1 MKNQKVNKQVVGIDI
16 GKDSFYACYKIKYDN
31 QQVVIKGTKSFDNTY
46 KGFTLFL
53 DWCEKRNKTRE
64 IKPIFVMEATGVYYE
79 ELAYF
84 LNKKE
89 KILSVQLAQ
98 KIKYFAKSCN
108 LKTKTD
114 KVDSKMI
121 AEFGIEKNLTGTDLW
136 TPPSKEFKLI
146 RDLSRERSSL
156 IKARTS
162 AKLQLHA
169 MRCSHDKN
177 ETVIDMKKEQIV
189 FYEEQVKKTEEE
201 IKDLVKKDKKL
212 FEKIEKIQT
221 IKGVGFITIITVL
234 TEVNGFLLFKNIP
247 QLVSYAG
254 LDVVEKES
262 GKFVGKTKISRKG
275 NAHLRTALYMPAIS
289 AIRYNEEL
297 RSFNDRVMKNKKI
310 KKQGIVAVMRKI
322 LILIYTLWNTDQVY
336 IEDYQANRQL
346 EVRK

>member
-16 GKDSFYACYKIKYDN
+16 SKDSFYACYKIKYDN
-31 QQVVIKGTKSFDNTY
+31 QQVVIKGIKSFDNTY
-46 KGFTLFL
+46 KDFIIFL
-53 DWCEKRNKTRE
+53 DWCKKRNKTSE

-84 LNKKE
+84 LNQKE
-89 KILSVQLAQ
+89 KTLSIQLAQ

-136 TPPSKEFKLI
+136 TPPSKEFKLL

-156 IKARTS
+156 KKAETS

-169 MRCSHDKN
+169 MRYSHEKN
-177 ETVIDMKKEQIV
+177 ETVVAMKEKQIS
-189 FYEEQVKKTEEE
+189 FYKEQVKEVEKEMR
-201 IKDLVKKDKKL
+201 DLVKKDKKL
-212 FEKIEKIQT
+212 FEKIKKVQT

-234 TEVNGFLLFKNIP
+234 TEVNGFILFKNIP
-247 QLVSYAG
+247 QLISYAG

-262 GKFVGKTKISRKG
+262 GTIVGKTKISRKG
-275 NAHLRTALYMPAIS
+275 NAHLRTALYMPAVS
-289 AIRYNEEL
+289 AIQYNKEL
-297 RSFNDRVMKNKKI
+297 RSFNERIMKNKTL

-336 IEDYQANRQL
+336 IEDYQVNKQL
-346 EVRK
+346 QVSK